1 MVVVGLSPRWRRDG
15 LGESRRAL
23 LAASS
28 PAILVHGGA
37 RPGGLAP
44 REQLTRFTWT
54 IAAGG

>member
-1 MVVVGLSPRWRRDG
+1 MVVVGLSARWRRDG

-23 LAASS
+23 LAAVPPS
-28 PAILVHGGA
+28 ILVHRGA

-44 REQLTRFTWT
+44 RKQLTRFTWT